1 MTLLRELRANV
12 LEKILEFCLKSLINF
27 IVQSQAIKMMAG
39 KVSYLENLMSA
50 EVEMPCILS
59 VIKKQTGLPFSCLSG

>member
-1 MTLLRELRANV
+1 MTT
-12 LEKILEFCLKSLINF
+12 
-27 IVQSQAIKMMAG
+27 G

-59 VIKKQTGLPFSCLSG
+59 AIKKRTGLGFFLNDPFSCSNGSNNFNARPYRK